1 VSKILVIED
10 EKDIAD
16 LVTYNLKNSGF
27 HVLVAQ
33 DGQKALEIA
42 RREHPDL
49 VLLDL
54 MLPCMDG
61 TEVCK
66 FLKRDE
72 TTREIPI
79 IMLTAKAGEIDRI
92 VGLELGAE
100 DYITKPFSPR
110 ELVLRVRAVL
120 RRTAKTPEPPALIR
134 AGDLTIDMA
143 GHRVL
148 VKNRPINLTATEF
161 KLLATLASRRGR
173 VFTRDVLLDQV
184 WGYDY
189 HGVTRTVD
197 THVRRL
203 RAKLKGCVRHI
214 ETVRGVGYRFLEE

>member
-1 VSKILVIED
+1 MSKILVIED

-33 DGQKALEIA
+33 DGQQALEIA
-42 RREHPDL
+42 RREHLDL

-54 MLPCMDG
+54 MLPRMDG

-72 TTREIPI
+72 NTREIPI

>member
-1 VSKILVIED
+1 MSKILVIED

-54 MLPCMDG
+54 MLPRMDG

-134 AGDLTIDMA
+134 AGGLTIDMA

>member
-54 MLPCMDG
+54 MLPRMDG

>member
-1 VSKILVIED
+1 MSKILVIED